1 MIPESAQPAA
11 PDISGMP
18 GRGPYTQK
26 KAGTFMKH
34 ILPILLSL
42 LLIFAML
49 SGCVKKTGGEGS
61 PAADAKP
68 TAEGTYILKTI
79 NGETVEEQFK
89 SMEEEGMSMEDIL
102 SLFGITSVD
111 EYFTLE
117 LKADGTLLSLVAG
130 EDPETG
136 TWKQEGEKII
146 VDFDGEAVE
155 MTLNGNEISFTED
168 DQAYVF
174 VKK

>member
-1 MIPESAQPAA
+1 
-11 PDISGMP
+11 
-18 GRGPYTQK
+18 
-26 KAGTFMKH
+26 MKR

-42 LLIFAML
+42 LLIFAFL
-49 SGCVKKTGGEGS
+49 SGCKKTGGES
-61 PAADAKP
+61 KP
-68 TAEGTYILKTI
+68 SAEGTYILKTM
-79 NGETVEEQFK
+79 NGETLEEQFQ
-89 SMEEEGMSMEDIL
+89 SMVDEGMSMEDIL
-102 SLFGITSVD
+102 SLFGITSVE

-130 EDPETG
+130 EDPVSG
-136 TWKQEGEKII
+136 TWKQEGDKIL

-174 VKK
+174 IKK